1 MGAYC
6 LGGCDPKHS
15 FSIGSCTPAPVCRN
29 IDSTFPNLDRIAD
42 KTKYLGNSAKADWV
56 ADGEPTIYDN
66 NLLLTMAPNTVGTVL
81 ASSVYVWYGKIS
93 ATLKTSRG
101 KGVVSAFI
109 LLSDMKDEIDY
120 EWVGVELNT
129 AQTNFYWQG
138 VPDCKHPRLIE
149 KATKSGSI

>member
-1 MGAYC
+1 MC
-6 LGGCDPKHS
+6 KN
-15 FSIGSCTPAPVCRN
+15 V
-29 IDSTFPNLDRIAD
+29 DSTFSNLDRIAD
-42 KTKYLGNSAKADWV
+42 KTKYLGDSTKADWV

-66 NLLLTMAPNTVGTVL
+66 QLLLTMAPETVGTVL
-81 ASSVYVWYGKIS
+81 ASTTYVWYGKIS

-120 EWVGVELNT
+120 EWIGVDLDT

-138 VPDCKHPRLIE
+138 VPNCEYFLF
-149 KATKSGSI
+149 SGIGL

>member
-1 MGAYC
+1 M
-6 LGGCDPKHS
+6 
-15 FSIGSCTPAPVCRN
+15 CRN

-138 VPDCKHPRLIE
+138 VPDCKHPCLIE
-149 KATKSGSI
+149 KRLS

>member
-1 MGAYC
+1 M
-6 LGGCDPKHS
+6 
-15 FSIGSCTPAPVCRN
+15 
-29 IDSTFPNLDRIAD
+29 D
-42 KTKYLGNSAKADWV
+42 KSKYLGDSSKTDWV
-56 ADGEPTIYDN
+56 TDGVALEYEN
-66 NLLLTMAPNTVGTVL
+66 NLLLTMGPKTVGTVL

-120 EWVGVELNT
+120 EWVGVELNS

-138 VPDCKHPRLIE
+138 VPNCKFPHNFYQR
-149 KATKSGSI
+149 GG